1 MNQGQPETLCMK
13 REAGTFSLILGRSC
27 GAEDV
32 LERMP
37 RLLRSVGLHARL
49 AVDVS
54 QAQGLDNLALSA
66 LVVCLRNQA
75 VHLDEVV
82 LCGLPPWAYGRLC
95 LTGAHRVLGPGWL
108 GRLDPE
114 CLHLQREAA

>member
-1 MNQGQPETLCMK
+1 MNHGQPETLCMK
-13 REAGTFSLILGRSC
+13 REAGSFSLILGKSC

-32 LERMP
+32 LERVP
-37 RLLRSVGLHARL
+37 RLLSSVGLHARL
-49 AVDVS
+49 AVDAS
-54 QAQGLDNLALSA
+54 QARCLDNLALSA

-75 VHLDEVV
+75 GHLDEVV

-108 GRLDPE
+108 GRLEPE
-114 CLHLQREAA
+114 RLHFQREAA